1 MKKFFIS
8 AFLLCSGVLS
18 YAQLLSVESID
29 KVTLP
34 DGGAVTNATISPD
47 GSFVVLSEAQ
57 KPGLQKLVLAN
68 NAMSQISENGI
79 GSDVQISADG
89 TTIVYREASYQGKL
103 RYVSLKSVN
112 TATGMTKTLVSPTR
126 NFQGFAV
133 AGASVSAVD
142 NGRASTQSL
151 SSVGAVAVPTA
162 SIDHGQLCITIGNRT
177 ANISPQGKAG
187 QSYLWPSISPDGK
200 KVVYY
205 LATVGAYVCNL
216 DGSNPMFIGAIR
228 APRWYNNDIV
238 VGMNDQDNG
247 SYVTSSSIIAV
258 KADGTATQQLTDDDA
273 MAMYPT
279 ASSNAGKISYIT
291 PAGEL
296 YIINLK

>member
-8 AFLLCSGVLS
+8 AFLLCTGVLS

-89 TTIVYREASYQGKL
+89 STIVYRTVSYQGKL
-103 RYVSLKSVN
+103 RYVALQSTN

-126 NFQGFAV
+126 NLQGFAV
-133 AGASVSAVD
+133 AGNSVSAVD

-151 SSVGAVAVPTA
+151 GSTSAVAVPTA

-177 ANISPQGKAG
+177 ANISPQGKSG

-216 DGSNPMFIGAIR
+216 DGSNPVYLGAIR
-228 APRWYNNDIV
+228 APQWYNNNIV

-247 SYVTSSSIIAV
+247 SYVTSSSLIAV
-258 KADGTATQQLTDDDA
+258 SADGTTMQQITDA
-273 MAMYPT
+273 ASMAMYPT
-279 ASSNAGKISYIT
+279 ASSQAGKISYVT